1 MRRGRMK
8 KLLAGA
14 LCAALLFADVSTVG
28 ITGFAAEPE
37 SISEEYEISD
47 SQESAANQESASESE
62 NLVKETEKTED
73 TEENHAEPET
83 EDSERNS
90 TVSESTEEKSTEEK
104 STEEGSETESS
115 EETKTEQESTEEN
128 TASESDITEES
139 TEESETA
146 EDTDTEETE
155 TVSEEEILLLAGE
168 GTTDSPYLITT
179 EAELAAV
186 ANDLKKVYQLQ
197 NDITLSKIW
206 TPVGTYATAFSGT
219 FDGNG
224 HTISGIVVNSSV
236 EVHQSGSTSYKGYGF
251 FGRNNGTVKNLT
263 LKGTVTGTGDYSG
276 LAAAYNTGTIEDV
289 KVQDATAAGKSN
301 TGLLAGYSTGT
312 ISGCSASGAV
322 TGSDQYTGGLAG
334 RNVGKITGCTADVT
348 VSSSNDY
355 TGGFAGANSGSI
367 EESSSTGSVSGSSPY
382 LGGFV
387 GINAERAT
395 VSECRAGGSV
405 RNKYSYTGGFAGSN
419 SGTIEG
425 SRASGDVEQ
434 SASSSGGFCGEN
446 SGVLARC
453 LSEGSVHG
461 TGSSIG
467 GFAGY
472 NTDGTIRY
480 SGSRGAVTGSAG
492 DVGGFAGYANGRSTI
507 TNCYANG
514 DVTGSADGVGGF
526 IGDIGNSLCVV
537 SFCYSSG
544 AVSCGYAKGGFAGG
558 NSGKISLISC
568 YYDRTASGLSDTGN
582 GEPKTTAQM
591 KQKETYAGWGF
602 GSAWGLESGKNNG
615 YPYLLWEGGGM
626 SEPVTPSETLSGEGT
641 KESPYLIQSEADLLA
656 VSRGLDKAY
665 RLERDI
671 ALSDAWTPVGT
682 YAAAFS
688 GTFDGN
694 GHTISGIV
702 VNSSVEV
709 HQSGSTS
716 YKGYGFFGRNNG
728 TVKNLTLKGTVTG
741 TGDYSGLAA
750 AYNTGT
756 IEDVKVQDATAAGK
770 SNTGLLAGYST
781 GTISGCSASGA
792 VTGSDQYTGGL
803 AGRNVGKITGCTAD
817 VTVSSS
823 NDYTGGFAGAN
834 SGSIEESSSTGSVSG
849 SSPYLGG
856 FVGINAERA
865 TVSECRAGGS
875 VRNKYS
881 YTGGFAGSNS
891 GTIEGSRASGDVE
904 QSASSSGG
912 FCGENSGVLAR
923 CLSEGSVHGTGSSI
937 GGFAG
942 YNTDG
947 TIRYSGS
954 RGAVTGSAGDVGGFA
969 GYANGRSTITNCY
982 ANGDVTGSADGVGGF
997 IGDIGNSLC
1006 VVSFCYSSGAVSCG
1020 YAKGGFAGGNS
1031 GKISLISCYYD
1042 RTASGL
1048 SDTGNGEPKTTAQM
1062 KQKETYAGW
1071 GFGSAWGLESG
1082 KNNGYP
1088 YLLWEYEEWIS
1099 VKGVSLTPSVLTLK
1113 PGESRQ
1119 LSAEVT
1125 PENASDQ
1132 TITWS
1137 SSNDAVVSVEAGVV
1151 TAVKAG
1157 TAKITVTTVS
1167 GGYTAEC
1174 DITVEEEQAKLY
1186 TVKFETGGANQIN
1199 DAVVAEG
1206 EKIPEPVTPVRE
1218 GYVFE
1223 GWYSDAVYTKAWDFA
1238 KDTVMSDLTLYARW
1252 TAETK
1257 SYSVRF
1263 ETNGGNRIEDAVVA
1277 EGEKIPEPTVPVREG
1292 YAFEG
1297 WYSDAAYTKAWDFAK
1312 DTVMSDLTLYA
1323 RWTAE
1328 TKSYSVRFETNG
1340 GNRIE
1345 DAVVLEG
1352 EKIPE
1357 PAVPVREGY
1366 VFEGWY
1372 SDAAYTK
1379 AWDFANDTVMSD
1391 MTLYARWMEEDKY
1404 SVYEENQRTDL
1415 KDCMIA
1421 SVKSKAY
1428 DGKAY
1433 VPAPKV
1439 TFTVAGKAKKLVY
1452 GTDYRLVY
1460 SNNVNA
1466 GTGSVTVVGIG
1477 NYRGRKTQNFTISK
1491 KSMKKLKAVVSSVA
1505 VGDQSAS
1512 PIEVYDGTKRLQ
1524 KGVDYDYQM
1533 TASDVG
1539 SKGNAK
1545 IEVLS
1550 LQDSNYSGAMTVKV
1564 PVLDPNGR
1572 LLIHNS
1578 DIALGVTEYNYD
1590 GKAHKPDVTV
1600 TVNGVTLERNRDY
1613 SVTYK
1618 NNKNAGTA
1626 YVLVK
1631 GKGKLYTGTAA
1642 ALFTIKPANSAGN
1655 GFDSVVVNK
1664 GKTITYNGKLQTPS
1678 VVVKTG
1684 GKKLAA
1690 KKDYVVEYTSNLVA
1704 GTGYVR
1710 ITGINNYDGLSA
1722 VVPFTINPV
1731 PIKKAS
1737 IKAKTTTEYTL
1748 KFNGRVLV
1756 KGVDYD
1762 VFVSEPHQNG
1772 KSEVTFTGRKNFTSS
1787 VIKKN
1792 VKQGVSGN

>member
-206 TPVGTYATAFSGT
+206 TPVGTYA
-219 FDGNG
+219 
-224 HTISGIVVNSSV
+224 
-236 EVHQSGSTSYKGYGF
+236 
-251 FGRNNGTVKNLT
+251 
-263 LKGTVTGTGDYSG
+263 
-276 LAAAYNTGTIEDV
+276 
-289 KVQDATAAGKSN
+289 
-301 TGLLAGYSTGT
+301 
-312 ISGCSASGAV
+312 
-322 TGSDQYTGGLAG
+322 
-334 RNVGKITGCTADVT
+334 
-348 VSSSNDY
+348 
-355 TGGFAGANSGSI
+355 
-367 EESSSTGSVSGSSPY
+367 
-382 LGGFV
+382 
-387 GINAERAT
+387 
-395 VSECRAGGSV
+395 
-405 RNKYSYTGGFAGSN
+405 
-419 SGTIEG
+419 
-425 SRASGDVEQ
+425 
-434 SASSSGGFCGEN
+434 
-446 SGVLARC
+446 
-453 LSEGSVHG
+453 
-461 TGSSIG
+461 
-467 GFAGY
+467 
-472 NTDGTIRY
+472 
-480 SGSRGAVTGSAG
+480 
-492 DVGGFAGYANGRSTI
+492 
-507 TNCYANG
+507 
-514 DVTGSADGVGGF
+514 
-526 IGDIGNSLCVV
+526 
-537 SFCYSSG
+537 
-544 AVSCGYAKGGFAGG
+544 
-558 NSGKISLISC
+558 
-568 YYDRTASGLSDTGN
+568 
-582 GEPKTTAQM
+582 
-591 KQKETYAGWGF
+591 
-602 GSAWGLESGKNNG
+602 
-615 YPYLLWEGGGM
+615 
-626 SEPVTPSETLSGEGT
+626 
-641 KESPYLIQSEADLLA
+641 
-656 VSRGLDKAY
+656 
-665 RLERDI
+665 
-671 ALSDAWTPVGT
+671 
-682 YAAAFS
+682 AAFS

-823 NDYTGGFAGAN
+823 GYYTGGFAGAS

-923 CLSEGSVHGTGSSI
+923 CLSEGSVHGTGSNI

-969 GYANGRSTITNCY
+969 GYADGRSTITNCY

-1113 PGESRQ
+1113 PGESKQ

-1137 SSNDAVVSVEAGVV
+1137 SSNDAVASVEAGVV

-1174 DITVEEEQAKLY
+1174 DITIEEEQAKLY

-1277 EGEKIPEPTVPVREG
+1277 
-1292 YAFEG
+1292 
-1297 WYSDAAYTKAWDFAK
+1297 
-1312 DTVMSDLTLYA
+1312 
-1323 RWTAE
+1323 
-1328 TKSYSVRFETNG
+1328 
-1340 GNRIE
+1340 
-1345 DAVVLEG
+1345 EG

-1772 KSEVTFTGRKNFTSS
+1772 KSDVTFTGRKNFTSS

>member
-1 MRRGRMK
+1 M
-8 KLLAGA
+8 
-14 LCAALLFADVSTVG
+14 
-28 ITGFAAEPE
+28 
-37 SISEEYEISD
+37 
-47 SQESAANQESASESE
+47 
-62 NLVKETEKTED
+62 
-73 TEENHAEPET
+73 
-83 EDSERNS
+83 
-90 TVSESTEEKSTEEK
+90 
-104 STEEGSETESS
+104 
-115 EETKTEQESTEEN
+115 
-128 TASESDITEES
+128 
-139 TEESETA
+139 
-146 EDTDTEETE
+146 
-155 TVSEEEILLLAGE
+155 
-168 GTTDSPYLITT
+168 
-179 EAELAAV
+179 
-186 ANDLKKVYQLQ
+186 
-197 NDITLSKIW
+197 
-206 TPVGTYATAFSGT
+206 
-219 FDGNG
+219 
-224 HTISGIVVNSSV
+224 
-236 EVHQSGSTSYKGYGF
+236 
-251 FGRNNGTVKNLT
+251 
-263 LKGTVTGTGDYSG
+263 
-276 LAAAYNTGTIEDV
+276 
-289 KVQDATAAGKSN
+289 
-301 TGLLAGYSTGT
+301 
-312 ISGCSASGAV
+312 
-322 TGSDQYTGGLAG
+322 
-334 RNVGKITGCTADVT
+334 
-348 VSSSNDY
+348 
-355 TGGFAGANSGSI
+355 
-367 EESSSTGSVSGSSPY
+367 
-382 LGGFV
+382 
-387 GINAERAT
+387 
-395 VSECRAGGSV
+395 
-405 RNKYSYTGGFAGSN
+405 
-419 SGTIEG
+419 
-425 SRASGDVEQ
+425 
-434 SASSSGGFCGEN
+434 
-446 SGVLARC
+446 
-453 LSEGSVHG
+453 
-461 TGSSIG
+461 
-467 GFAGY
+467 
-472 NTDGTIRY
+472 
-480 SGSRGAVTGSAG
+480 
-492 DVGGFAGYANGRSTI
+492 
-507 TNCYANG
+507 
-514 DVTGSADGVGGF
+514 
-526 IGDIGNSLCVV
+526 
-537 SFCYSSG
+537 
-544 AVSCGYAKGGFAGG
+544 
-558 NSGKISLISC
+558 
-568 YYDRTASGLSDTGN
+568 
-582 GEPKTTAQM
+582 
-591 KQKETYAGWGF
+591 
-602 GSAWGLESGKNNG
+602 
-615 YPYLLWEGGGM
+615 
-626 SEPVTPSETLSGEGT
+626 
-641 KESPYLIQSEADLLA
+641 
-656 VSRGLDKAY
+656 
-665 RLERDI
+665 
-671 ALSDAWTPVGT
+671 
-682 YAAAFS
+682 
-688 GTFDGN
+688 
-694 GHTISGIV
+694 
-702 VNSSVEV
+702 
-709 HQSGSTS
+709 
-716 YKGYGFFGRNNG
+716 
-728 TVKNLTLKGTVTG
+728 
-741 TGDYSGLAA
+741 
-750 AYNTGT
+750 
-756 IEDVKVQDATAAGK
+756 
-770 SNTGLLAGYST
+770 
-781 GTISGCSASGA
+781 
-792 VTGSDQYTGGL
+792 
-803 AGRNVGKITGCTAD
+803 
-817 VTVSSS
+817 
-823 NDYTGGFAGAN
+823 
-834 SGSIEESSSTGSVSG
+834 
-849 SSPYLGG
+849 
-856 FVGINAERA
+856 
-865 TVSECRAGGS
+865 
-875 VRNKYS
+875 
-881 YTGGFAGSNS
+881 
-891 GTIEGSRASGDVE
+891 
-904 QSASSSGG
+904 
-912 FCGENSGVLAR
+912 
-923 CLSEGSVHGTGSSI
+923 
-937 GGFAG
+937 
-942 YNTDG
+942 
-947 TIRYSGS
+947 
-954 RGAVTGSAGDVGGFA
+954 
-969 GYANGRSTITNCY
+969 
-982 ANGDVTGSADGVGGF
+982 
-997 IGDIGNSLC
+997 
-1006 VVSFCYSSGAVSCG
+1006 
-1020 YAKGGFAGGNS
+1020 
-1031 GKISLISCYYD
+1031 
-1042 RTASGL
+1042 
-1048 SDTGNGEPKTTAQM
+1048 
-1062 KQKETYAGW
+1062 
-1071 GFGSAWGLESG
+1071 
-1082 KNNGYP
+1082 
-1088 YLLWEYEEWIS
+1088 
-1099 VKGVSLTPSVLTLK
+1099 KGVSLTPSVLTLK

-1218 GYVFE
+1218 GYV
-1223 GWYSDAVYTKAWDFA
+1223 
-1238 KDTVMSDLTLYARW
+1238 
-1252 TAETK
+1252 
-1257 SYSVRF
+1257 
-1263 ETNGGNRIEDAVVA
+1263 
-1277 EGEKIPEPTVPVREG
+1277 
-1292 YAFEG
+1292 FEG